1 MNGLRG
7 ATGFLTR
14 IPVGATTF
22 ADGDADAAIASAV
35 PWFPVVGA
43 LVGIAVGLVY
53 WAGALVLP
61 TSTAA
66 ALAIAGSMILTG
78 AFHEDGLADS
88 ADALWGGYERDR
100 RLAIL
105 KDSRHGT
112 FGVSALV
119 VSIIVRVSALAA
131 LTPGWTSVGALLG
144 ANAIGR
150 GAAVA
155 LMGTSTPARVDGLGA
170 SYVRALRPRHIVA
183 GAVAAVALG
192 LVGLGGWVVP
202 ALALAA
208 LAALATRALTNAKL
222 GGIVGDVLGALE
234 QVVELAVLVLAA
246 AIVHEHDRRL
256 GWWPR

>member
-7 ATGFLTR
+7 AAGFLTR

-22 ADGDADAAIASAV
+22 ADDDADAAIARAV

-43 LVGIAVGLVY
+43 FVGIVVGLAY

-61 TSTAA
+61 STTAA
-66 ALAIAGSMILTG
+66 GLAIGCSMILTG

-88 ADALWGGYERDR
+88 ADALWGGYDRDR

-119 VSIIVRVSALAA
+119 VSIIVRVSALAGLA
-131 LTPGWTSVGALLG
+131 PGWTSIGALLG
-144 ANAIGR
+144 AHAVGR

-155 LMGTSTPARVDGLGA
+155 LMGTTAPARPDGLGA
-170 SYVRALRPRHIVA
+170 TYVQALRPHHVVF
-183 GAVAAVALG
+183 GVTAAAALG
-192 LVGLGGWVVP
+192 IVGLGGWCIA
-202 ALALAA
+202 ALVLAA
-208 LAALATRALTNAKL
+208 LAALATRALANAKL

-246 AIVHEHDRRL
+246 AIVHEHHRRL